1 MHVFP
6 FLKFFKVETTTRF
19 PMWTSLCEQTEQANK
34 PKAELGSKKEN
45 V

>member
-6 FLKFFKVETTTRF
+6 FPKFFKVETTTCF
-19 PMWTSLCEQTEQANK
+19 PMWTSLYEQTEQANK
-34 PKAELGSKKEN
+34 PKAEFGSKKEN